1 MTNNIHFNIQNEIIY
16 NFQDSGNALP
26 SKIKVK
32 IEASHAGVING
43 NNVFYTPKALRI
55 GAKTLLEP
63 FNKHLQE
70 KHYSKALGPIH
81 NAYYES
87 TDKSIELKK
96 IEEATSPTNLVAAV
110 TSYLKSD
117 TYKKNST
124 KGFGALFIEGSIF
137 KQKKIKEIQD
147 SKKGFVSIAGD
158 SNSAFCSICAKAP
171 SECSH
176 IPGKIYN
183 NRKAF
188 IIFDSASLDHVSFEE
203 VPADWETNTQ
213 IIEDSA
219 KEIFSLEILDN
230 NNTEKGQN
238 RLMNQKIEDLK
249 LKLSDLSKI
258 YQDYSITAPSTE
270 ITDSQTSE
278 YLFPE
283 DKTLAL
289 VNKENIYIARKVLEE
304 IEDSVEKEYLV
315 SKVEEQYK
323 KYVGEISLEELEK
336 QVVVQDSQVEDEPS
350 ITELTSIT
358 KEDLENFLSSITNT
372 IKSSLDIKDSQD
384 TLKSNSV
391 LLNEIKALKADKI
404 ALTQSIDS
412 LTVELK
418 DSLLVQLENKVTPAY
433 FEKIKDK
440 SLKELKI
447 AFEIVDSLA
456 AEAVVEATEEVSKI
470 VEPEIQDSIKEP
482 EQVQVAD
489 ALQTMEESKIETP
502 DVDQNVQT
510 ILDELKKD
518 IYTQKELSSI
528 YKEQAKLHG
537 FSKAK
542 QVIEAIKKTKTI
554 K

>member
-1 MTNNIHFNIQNEIIY
+1 MTNNNIHFEQKNEIIF

-81 NAYYES
+81 DAYYES
-87 TDKSIELKK
+87 TNKSIELKK
-96 IEEATSPTNLVAAV
+96 IEEATSPANLVTAV
-110 TSYLKSD
+110 TNYLKSE

-171 SECSH
+171 SECNH

-188 IIFDSASLDHVSFEE
+188 VIFDSASLDHVSFEE
-203 VPADWETNTQ
+203 VPADWETSTQ

-219 KEIFSLEILDN
+219 KEIFSLEILD

-289 VNKENIYIARKVLEE
+289 VNKENIYIASKVLEE

-315 SKVEEQYK
+315 SKVDEQYK
-323 KYVGEISLEELEK
+323 KYVGDISLEELEK
-336 QVVVQDSQVEDEPS
+336 LVVIQDSQIDDEPS
-350 ITELTSIT
+350 LTELTSIT
-358 KEDLENFLSSITNT
+358 KEDLENFLSTITNT

-384 TLKSNSV
+384 TSKNSSV

-404 ALTQSIDS
+404 ALTQSVDS
-412 LTVELK
+412 LSVELK
-418 DSLLVQLENKVTPAY
+418 DSLLAQLEKKVTPAY
-433 FEKIKDK
+433 FDKVKDK

-456 AEAVVEATEEVSKI
+456 EETEEVK
-470 VEPEIQDSIKEP
+470 VEPETPDTFEEP
-482 EQVQVAD
+482 KKVEVVD
-489 ALQTMEESKIETP
+489 ALQDMEQPKGETP
-502 DVDQNVQT
+502 VDVDQNVQT

-518 IYTQKELSSI
+518 TYTQKELSSI

-542 QVIEAIKKTKTI
+542 QVVEAIKKTKTI